1 MTGARIA
8 SPWIRLGASVL
19 EDVLF
24 VVTLGVGWLVWAA
37 LVADKGQTP
46 AKQLLHLRV
55 IGKRSSR
62 PVGIL
67 RMVLSRGILGFL
79 VSTVTICLTGG
90 IILLMPLWSR
100 NRESI
105 WDKATRTYVVDE
117 NPDGWR

>member
-1 MTGARIA
+1 
-8 SPWIRLGASVL
+8 
-19 EDVLF
+19 
-24 VVTLGVGWLVWAA
+24 
-37 LVADKGQTP
+37 
-46 AKQLLHLRV
+46 
-55 IGKRSSR
+55 
-62 PVGIL
+62 
-67 RMVLSRGILGFL
+67 MVLSRGILGFL